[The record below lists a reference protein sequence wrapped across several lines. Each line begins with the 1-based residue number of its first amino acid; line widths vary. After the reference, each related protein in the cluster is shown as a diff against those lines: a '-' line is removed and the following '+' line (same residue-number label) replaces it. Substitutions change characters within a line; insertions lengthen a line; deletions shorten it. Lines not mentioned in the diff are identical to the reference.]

1 MRRDY
6 VDDRIYVVYRGEKV
20 AAVGTV
26 DECAETLGI
35 KRRVVQAYAT
45 RVMRNRGKKDLS
57 KYTIAYRYRMDY
69 DRERFVF
76 TVNGKAFMRG
86 SIRDFA
92 RYAKTSTQ
100 RISAILDNPLTVN
113 YPGDSYTFEI
123 IERAA

>member
-6 VDDRIYVVYRGEKV
+6 VDDRIYVVYRGEMV

-26 DECAETLGI
+26 EECADTLGI
-35 KRRVVQAYAT
+35 KRGVVQKYAV
-45 RVMRNRGKKDLS
+45 RAIRNHGKDLS
-57 KYTIAYRYRMDY
+57 KYTVAYRYRMDY

-76 TVNGKAFMRG
+76 MVNGKAFMRG

-92 RYAKTSTQ
+92 RYAKTSTR
-100 RISAILDNPLTVN
+100 RISALIGSPLTVN
-113 YPGDSYTFEI
+113 YHGAGYTFEI

>member
-6 VDDRIYVVYRGEKV
+6 VDDRIYVVYRGEQV

-26 DECAETLGI
+26 EECAETLGI
-35 KRRVVQAYAT
+35 KRGVVQKYAV
-45 RVMRNRGKKDLS
+45 RAIRNHGKDLS
-57 KYTIAYRYRMDY
+57 KYTVAYRYRMDY
-69 DRERFVF
+69 DRDRFIF

-100 RISAILDNPLTVN
+100 RIRAIIDNPLTVN
-113 YPGDSYTFEI
+113 YHGADYTFEI

>member
-6 VDDRIYVVYRGEKV
+6 VDDRIYVVYRGEQV

-26 DECAETLGI
+26 EECAETLGI
-35 KRRVVQAYAT
+35 KRGVVQKYAV
-45 RVMRNRGKKDLS
+45 RAICNHGKDLS
-57 KYTIAYRYRMDY
+57 KYTVAYRYRMDY
-69 DRERFVF
+69 DRERFIF

-92 RYAKTSTQ
+92 RYAKTSTR
-100 RISAILDNPLTVN
+100 RISALIDNPLTVN
-113 YPGDSYTFEI
+113 YHGADYTFEI

>member
-6 VDDRIYVVYRGEKV
+6 VDDRIYVVYRGEMV

-26 DECAETLGI
+26 EECAETLGI
-35 KRRVVQAYAT
+35 KRGVVQKYAV
-45 RVMRNRGKKDLS
+45 RAIRNHGKDLS
-57 KYTIAYRYRMDY
+57 KYTVAYRYRMDY
-69 DRERFVF
+69 DRERFII

-100 RISAILDNPLTVN
+100 RISAIIDNPLTVN
-113 YPGDSYTFEI
+113 YHGADYTFEI

>member
-6 VDDRIYVVYRGEKV
+6 VDDRIYVVYRGERV

-26 DECAETLGI
+26 EECSETLGI
-35 KRRVVQAYAT
+35 KRGVVQTYAA
-45 RVMRNRGKKDLS
+45 RSMHNRGKDLS
-57 KYTIAYRYRMDY
+57 KYTVAYRYRMDY

-76 TVNGKAFMRG
+76 MVNGKAFMRG

-100 RISAILDNPLTVN
+100 RISAIIDNPLTVN
-113 YPGDSYTFEI
+113 YHGADYTFEI

>member
-26 DECAETLGI
+26 EECAEALGI
-35 KRRVVQAYAT
+35 KRRVVQSYAARSMHN
-45 RVMRNRGKKDLS
+45 RVKDLS
-57 KYTIAYRYRMDY
+57 KYTVAYRYRMDY
-69 DRERFVF
+69 DRERFIF

-100 RISAILDNPLTVN
+100 RISAIVDSPLTVN
-113 YPGDSYTFEI
+113 YHGADYTFEI

>member
-1 MRRDY
+1 MRRNY

-26 DECAETLGI
+26 EECAETLGI
-35 KRRVVQAYAT
+35 KRGVVQKYAV
-45 RVMRNRGKKDLS
+45 RAIRNHGKDLS
-57 KYTIAYRYRMDY
+57 KYTVAYRYRMDY

-86 SIRDFA
+86 SIRYFA

-100 RISAILDNPLTVN
+100 RISAIIDSPLTVN
-113 YPGDSYTFEI
+113 YHGTDYTFKI

>member
-6 VDDRIYVVYRGEKV
+6 VDDRIYVVYRGERV

-26 DECAETLGI
+26 EECAETLGI
-35 KRRVVQAYAT
+35 KRGVVQKYAV
-45 RVMRNRGKKDLS
+45 RAIRNHGKDLS
-57 KYTIAYRYRMDY
+57 KYTVAYRYRMDY
-69 DRERFVF
+69 DRERFIF

-100 RISAILDNPLTVN
+100 RIRAIIDNPLTVN
-113 YPGDSYTFEI
+113 YHGADYTFEI
-123 IERAA
+123 IEKAA

>member
-6 VDDRIYVVYRGEKV
+6 VDDRIYVVYRGEQV

-26 DECAETLGI
+26 EECAERRGI

-45 RVMRNRGKKDLS
+45 RVMHNRGKKDLS

-86 SIRDFA
+86 STRAFA

-113 YPGDSYTFEI
+113 YHGDSYTFEI

>member
-6 VDDRIYVVYRGEKV
+6 VDDRIYVVYRGERV

-26 DECAETLGI
+26 EECAETLGI
-35 KRRVVQAYAT
+35 KRGVVQTYAA
-45 RVMRNRGKKDLS
+45 RSMHNRGKDLS
-57 KYTIAYRYRMDY
+57 KYTVAYRYRMDY

-76 TVNGKAFMRG
+76 MVNGKAFMRG

-92 RYAKTSTQ
+92 RYAKTSTR
-100 RISAILDNPLTVN
+100 RISALIGSPLTVN
-113 YPGDSYTFEI
+113 YHGADYTFEI

>member
-1 MRRDY
+1 MRRNY

-20 AAVGTV
+20 VAVGTV
-26 DECAETLGI
+26 EECAETLGI
-35 KRRVVQAYAT
+35 KRRVVQKYAV
-45 RVMRNRGKKDLS
+45 RAIRNRGKDLS
-57 KYTIAYRYRMDY
+57 KYTVAYRYRMDD

-76 TVNGKAFMRG
+76 AVNGKAFMRG

-100 RISAILDNPLTVN
+100 RISALIDNPLTVN
-113 YPGDSYTFEI
+113 YHGADYTFEI

>member
-6 VDDRIYVVYRGEKV
+6 VDDRIYVVYRGEMV

-26 DECAETLGI
+26 EECAETLGI
-35 KRRVVQAYAT
+35 KRGVVQSYAARSMHN
-45 RVMRNRGKKDLS
+45 RVKDLS
-57 KYTIAYRYRMDY
+57 KYTVAYRYRMDY
-69 DRERFVF
+69 DRERFIF

-100 RISAILDNPLTVN
+100 RISAIIDNPLTVN
-113 YPGDSYTFEI
+113 YHGADYTFEI

>member
-26 DECAETLGI
+26 EECAETLGI
-35 KRRVVQAYAT
+35 KLGAVQKYAV
-45 RVMRNRGKKDLS
+45 RAIRDHGKDLS
-57 KYTIAYRYRMDY
+57 KYTVAYRYRMDY

-76 TVNGKAFMRG
+76 TDNGKAFMRG

-100 RISAILDNPLTVN
+100 RISAIIGNPLTVN
-113 YPGDSYTFEI
+113 YHGADYTFEI
-123 IERAA
+123 IERSA

>member
-26 DECAETLGI
+26 EECAETLGI
-35 KRRVVQAYAT
+35 KRGVVQKYAV
-45 RVMRNRGKKDLS
+45 RAIRNHGKDLS
-57 KYTIAYRYRMDY
+57 KYTVAYRYRMDY
-69 DRERFVF
+69 DRERFIF

-100 RISAILDNPLTVN
+100 RISAIIDNPLTVN
-113 YPGDSYTFEI
+113 YHGADYTFEI

>member
-26 DECAETLGI
+26 EECAETLGI
-35 KRRVVQAYAT
+35 KRGVVQKYAV
-45 RVMRNRGKKDLS
+45 RAIRNHGKDLS
-57 KYTIAYRYRMDY
+57 KYTVAYRYRMDY

-76 TVNGKAFMRG
+76 TVNGKAFMCG

-100 RISAILDNPLTVN
+100 RISAIIDNPLTVN
-113 YPGDSYTFEI
+113 YHGAGYTFEI

>member
-26 DECAETLGI
+26 EECAETLGI
-35 KRRVVQAYAT
+35 KRGVIQKYAV
-45 RVMRNRGKKDLS
+45 RAIRNHGKDLS
-57 KYTIAYRYRMDY
+57 KYTVAYRYRMDY
-69 DRERFVF
+69 DRERFIF

-100 RISAILDNPLTVN
+100 RISAIIDNPLTVN
-113 YPGDSYTFEI
+113 YHGADYTFEI

>member
-26 DECAETLGI
+26 EECAETLGI
-35 KRRVVQAYAT
+35 KRGVIQKYAV
-45 RVMRNRGKKDLS
+45 RAIRNHGKDLS
-57 KYTIAYRYRMDY
+57 KYTVAYRYRMDY
-69 DRERFVF
+69 DHERFIF
-76 TVNGKAFMRG
+76 MVNGKAFMRG

-100 RISAILDNPLTVN
+100 RISAIIDNLLTVN
-113 YPGDSYTFEI
+113 YHGADYTFEI

>member
-6 VDDRIYVVYRGEKV
+6 VDDRIYVVYRGERV

-26 DECAETLGI
+26 EECAETLGI
-35 KRRVVQAYAT
+35 KRGVVQTYAA
-45 RVMRNRGKKDLS
+45 RSMHNRGKDLS
-57 KYTIAYRYRMDY
+57 KYTVAYRYRMDY

-76 TVNGKAFMRG
+76 MVNGKAFMRG

-100 RISAILDNPLTVN
+100 RISAIIDNPLTVN
-113 YPGDSYTFEI
+113 YHGADYTFEI